1 MGESLKA
8 RLKAGHKAIG
18 VWIDCFDPMASEIL
32 AGAGYDCAMVDME
45 HGPGSYRDAQLV
57 LQAMRGTACTPLIR
71 VPFNSRVEVKRA
83 LDIGAEGVMCP
94 SVSTVEEAREAAAA
108 CRYAPTG
115 VRGMAATI
123 VRASDYGRDWQGY
136 VARSDAEVLTICQIE
151 TRAGV
156 ENAAE
161 IAAVE
166 GVDLLFIGPMD
177 LSADLGFLGQPDH
190 PEVQRAIARVEQ
202 AVKGAGKLLGA
213 IPTPG
218 RPARALLDGGYDF
231 ILPDADSILLREAA
245 RASLAALRG

>member
-1 MGESLKA
+1 MGESFKA

-18 VWIDCFDPMASEIL
+18 VWIDSFDPVAAEIL

-45 HGPGSYRDAQLV
+45 HGPGSFRDAQTV
-57 LQAMRGTACTPLIR
+57 LQAMRGSPCQPLIR
-71 VPFNSRVEVKRA
+71 VPSNDRVAVKRA
-83 LDIGAEGVMCP
+83 LDIGAAGVMCP

-108 CRYAPTG
+108 CRYAPVG

-123 VRASDYGRDWQGY
+123 VRASDYGRDWQAY
-136 VARSDAEVLTICQIE
+136 VPRSDAEVLTICQIE

-156 ENAAE
+156 DNVEA

-190 PEVQRAIARVEQ
+190 PEVQAAIGRVER
-202 AVKGAGKLLGA
+202 AVKAAGKLLGT

-218 RPARALLDGGYDF
+218 RPARGLLAGDYDM
-231 ILPDADSILLREAA
+231 ILPDADTILLREGA